1 MPAASDAAG
10 AERVSF
16 YVLARGARQQF
27 ACRLAEKAAGQGR
40 RVHLRVADPEAAR
53 ELDTRLW
60 TFRTQSFLPHS
71 VGASDSPHV
80 RVTLHEEWLPEERDV
95 LINLADAPPPEFES
109 FARVI
114 EIVGPEPEARD
125 EGRARFRAYRERG
138 ADPATHK
145 VAG

>member
-1 MPAASDAAG
+1 MPDASDAAG

-16 YVLARGARQQF
+16 YVLARGARPQF

-40 RVHLRVADPEAAR
+40 RVHLRVTDPEAAR

-71 VGASDSPHV
+71 VGASDSPYV

-95 LINLADAPPPEFES
+95 LINLAGDLPPEFES

-114 EIVGPEPEARD
+114 EIVGPEPEARS
-125 EGRARFRAYRERG
+125 EGRARFRAYRDRG
-138 ADPATHK
+138 AEPATHA
-145 VAG
+145 VDG